1 MSGDG
6 QVLDFLMD
14 PNGEHVSSI
23 SAAVEHEGCLF
34 MGNLAGDFVSYVD
47 LGAVVS
53 PNTRGGEVN
62 GASRGGGGVSTSCRA
77 HGVGGRGEVH
87 AWLCK
92 WVIGLH
98 KRHGV

>member
-1 MSGDG
+1 
-6 QVLDFLMD
+6 MD

-62 GASRGGGGVSTSCRA
+62 GASRGGGRCQHFMPCSWSGRER
-77 HGVGGRGEVH
+77 GGACV
-87 AWLCK
+87 
-92 WVIGLH
+92 V
-98 KRHGV
+98 V